1 MKRQLLA
8 IYILLAML
16 KPTSSP
22 FALHFLLFRKVTF
35 YLGVL
40 LCQLRSLRHLAGEC

>member
-1 MKRQLLA
+1 MRRQLLA
-8 IYILLAML
+8 IYTVSHVEAHQQSLR
-16 KPTSSP
+16 TT
-22 FALHFLLFRKVTF
+22 FLLFRKVTF